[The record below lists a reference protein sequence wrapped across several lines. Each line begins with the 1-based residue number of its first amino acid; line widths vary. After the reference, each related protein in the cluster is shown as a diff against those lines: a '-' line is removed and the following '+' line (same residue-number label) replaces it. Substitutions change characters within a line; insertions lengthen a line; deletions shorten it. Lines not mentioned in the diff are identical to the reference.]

1 MIEKAEISDPEQ
13 ILKVLSDFR
22 KLPMSQQL
30 LAAATVLQAHATE
43 RNIPFDELKM
53 SPSAVAYASA
63 AWARAEERAEKARES
78 V

>member
-1 MIEKAEISDPEQ
+1 MIEKAEISDPAQ
-13 ILKVLSDFR
+13 VLQVVRDFH

-53 SPSAVAYASA
+53 SPSAVTYASA
-63 AWARAEERAEKARES
+63 AWARAEGKS
-78 V
+78 